1 MKKEASNNNSTKV
14 RDSSLELMRIISM
27 FFIVLYH
34 IILHCNFLNT
44 STGSIKVLFDLILSF
59 IIIHVNSFIVI
70 TGYFQS
76 KSKFKFSKLLAINNS
91 TWFYKILI
99 PIILI
104 ILSII
109 KIPDKISIFKILMPI
124 DYGTYWYINNYIV
137 LYLLSPYLNHVVEG
151 MNKNQFKRLLII
163 FFIFISL
170 IPTFTHDYSFNTYGG
185 RSLITFIMLYFI
197 GAYLRKFPIEFE
209 GIFENKTEKAKQLI
223 YLCLYIFFAVLSFLV
238 LRFGIELTNNGEL
251 SYYFGVN
258 LQNFNASYASPIIV
272 LETVFYFMFFKSL
285 KIKSKFINI
294 VSSLTLGV
302 YQISENI
309 YLRENIYDYFKL
321 TKIQNVSGRY
331 ILYSI
336 VSAFLVFWI
345 CIILELIRQKVFKF
359 IYNRKFASKF
369 RNKIRNYFSDLG
381 FDISW

>member
-1 MKKEASNNNSTKV
+1 
-14 RDSSLELMRIISM
+14 
-27 FFIVLYH
+27 
-34 IILHCNFLNT
+34 
-44 STGSIKVLFDLILSF
+44 
-59 IIIHVNSFIVI
+59 
-70 TGYFQS
+70 
-76 KSKFKFSKLLAINNS
+76 
-91 TWFYKILI
+91 
-99 PIILI
+99 
-104 ILSII
+104 
-109 KIPDKISIFKILMPI
+109 
-124 DYGTYWYINNYIV
+124 
-137 LYLLSPYLNHVVEG
+137 
-151 MNKNQFKRLLII
+151 
-163 FFIFISL
+163 
-170 IPTFTHDYSFNTYGG
+170 
-185 RSLITFIMLYFI
+185 
-197 GAYLRKFPIEFE
+197 
-209 GIFENKTEKAKQLI
+209 
-223 YLCLYIFFAVLSFLV
+223 
-238 LRFGIELTNNGEL
+238 
-251 SYYFGVN
+251 
-258 LQNFNASYASPIIV
+258 
-272 LETVFYFMFFKSL
+272 MFFKSL